1 MKKAILWDL
10 DGTLL
15 DTLTDIQNA
24 VNATMRQFGY
34 PERSREDAKAFT
46 GNGAAVLLRQ
56 CLGGEPENFEE
67 IHEWYRAYFALHS
80 NDTSKPYPGIPEAAA
95 ELQKRGWKMAIVS
108 NKPHSATLPLW
119 KSHFPSFDLALGE
132 GPGLP
137 RKPAPHMVQKALEML
152 EVSPENAVYIGD
164 SEVDVA
170 TAKAA
175 GLPCISVTWGLR
187 DAETLLNAGAT
198 CLCHRA
204 EDILNLLEAK

>member
-34 PERSREDAKAFT
+34 PERSREDVKAFT

-80 NDTSKPYPGIPEAAA
+80 NDTSKPYPGIPEVAA
-95 ELQKRGWKMAIVS
+95 ELQRRGWKMAIVS
-108 NKPHSATLPLW
+108 NKPHSATVPLW
-119 KSHFPSFDLALGE
+119 KYHFPSFDLALGE

-137 RKPAPHMVQKALEML
+137 RKPAPHMVQKALEIL

-175 GLPCISVTWGLR
+175 NLPCISVTWGLR
-187 DAETLLNAGAT
+187 DEETLKKAGAT
-198 CLCHRA
+198 VLCWSA